1 MRTVADF
8 HKHHAFLRL
17 KGFLGKTPVL
27 FHGTRFANTIA
38 TSGWLLAPTLGD
50 RCVSFSRN
58 PAVAIYMAA
67 LEREVDEGEGTVLV
81 IDRNVLSSRYRLYSR
96 CNGFVFREEAEEAV
110 WQDVRLTRGLILAQV
125 QL

>member
-8 HKHHAFLRL
+8 RKHQAFRHLT
-17 KGFLGKTPVL
+17 GFLGQNPVL
-27 FHGTRFANTIA
+27 FHGTRFANAIT

-67 LEREVDEGEGTVLV
+67 LERDEDEGQGTVLV
-81 IDRNVLSSRYRLYSR
+81 IDRNVLASRYRLYNR

-110 WQDVRLTRGLILAQV
+110 WQDVRLIKGLILSQV
-125 QL
+125 HL

>member
-8 HKHHAFLRL
+8 RKHPAFSTL

-27 FHGTRFANTIA
+27 FHGTRFATAINH
-38 TSGWLLAPTLGD
+38 SGKLLAPTLGD
-50 RCVSFSRN
+50 QCVSFSRN

-67 LEREVDEGEGTVLV
+67 LERDIDEGQGTVLV
-81 IDRNVLSSRYRLYSR
+81 IDRNVLSSRHRLYNR
-96 CNGFVFREEAEEAV
+96 CNGFEFREEAEEAV